1 MFIICESAACVL
13 AVLIGATLLFTAC
26 VMFLLLEEG
35 GRVLAQ
41 TLRKLTH
48 GATQMEGR
56 SMVTESPDS

>member
-13 AVLIGATLLFTAC
+13 AALIGATLLFTAC

-48 GATQMEGR
+48 GATQLKTRG
-56 SMVTESPDS
+56 MVAEPPDS